1 MFIPMKELFRR
12 KFDTQTETTN
22 YYGMMVFNEFLKFQW
37 IYSSFLIIS
46 FELYCRQQLSSNNW
60 LNVM

>member
-22 YYGMMVFNEFLKFQW
+22 YYGMMVFNEFLKFQ
-37 IYSSFLIIS
+37 
-46 FELYCRQQLSSNNW
+46 
-60 LNVM
+60 